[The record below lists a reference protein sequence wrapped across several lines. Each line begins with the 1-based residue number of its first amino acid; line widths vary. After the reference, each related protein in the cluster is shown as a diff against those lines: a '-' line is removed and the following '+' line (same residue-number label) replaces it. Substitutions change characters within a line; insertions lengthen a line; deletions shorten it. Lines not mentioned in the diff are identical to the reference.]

1 MNDYM
6 PIEMAIEH
14 TLGVQYS
21 REYNNYT
28 RDLAKSYNRRRHL
41 LKIKYNPEKFKKILT
56 EQVFPELLEWCDRPE
71 DERRRWHI
79 TNRYLEE

>member
-6 PIEMAIEH
+6 PIEMAIEQV
-14 TLGVQYS
+14 LEQRYAS
-21 REYNNYT
+21 DYNAYQKEQ
-28 RDLAKSYNRRRHL
+28 AKAYDRLWR
-41 LKIKYNPEKFKKILT
+41 LKQAKYNPEKFKKILN
-56 EQVFPELLEWCDRPE
+56 EQVFPELLEWCDRPV